1 MSDILVI
8 LGHPD
13 TNSYCA
19 ALADAYVRGARAAGA
34 QVKLV
39 KLAEL
44 DFDPVLHHGY
54 NEIQEL
60 EPDLQEMQREI
71 SAARHVVWVYPMWW
85 VGAPALLKGFVD
97 RTFLPGWAFK
107 YEGHALPTKLLT
119 GRSARVI
126 MTMDSPNWWYMLGYR
141 RAATHSFHNGTLGFS
156 GFAPVKSTNV
166 QGVQAMSPAQR
177 GAQLERV
184 RGQGE
189 ADVAKFIGAVSDR
202 SVGAL
207 T

>member
-85 VGAPALLKGFVD
+85 VGAPAPVSCSCATACSHVALLGTGVGQ
-97 RTFLPGWAFK
+97 LP
-107 YEGHALPTKLLT
+107 L
-119 GRSARVI
+119 SRV
-126 MTMDSPNWWYMLGYR
+126 
-141 RAATHSFHNGTLGFS
+141 
-156 GFAPVKSTNV
+156 
-166 QGVQAMSPAQR
+166 
-177 GAQLERV
+177 
-184 RGQGE
+184 
-189 ADVAKFIGAVSDR
+189 
-202 SVGAL
+202 
-207 T
+207 